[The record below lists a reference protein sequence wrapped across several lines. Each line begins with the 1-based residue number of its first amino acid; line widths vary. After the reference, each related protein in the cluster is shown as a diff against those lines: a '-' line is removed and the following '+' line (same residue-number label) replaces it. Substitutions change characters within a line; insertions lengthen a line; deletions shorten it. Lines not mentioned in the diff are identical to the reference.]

1 MIVVGVSVVLTIM
14 TRRIVTTT
22 GKGAWVTTSWRMETA
37 SLAMTVKD
45 WWLLLL
51 NPCSRNTKA
60 ERTDRGD
67 VYSIHFCFQ
76 LILTWS
82 R

>member
-1 MIVVGVSVVLTIM
+1 MVVVDVYVVLMRM

-37 SLAMTVKD
+37 SLATTVKD
-45 WWLLLL
+45 WLLLL

-67 VYSIHFCFQ
+67 V
-76 LILTWS
+76 
-82 R
+82 